1 MKKYAVFAA
10 GMAILMASCGSTKPQ
25 DINLVGEW
33 SIRAYNPAE
42 VSSYNLVE
50 TDGDYRFEFDKDG
63 NFYCGTDCNSIS
75 GSYVASGDSLSFG
88 GLMSTLMA
96 CHKMDM
102 EDAMTQALPKVRTI
116 ELSED
121 SILSMKESG
130 GNVVVRLVKVK

>member
-1 MKKYAVFAA
+1 
-10 GMAILMASCGSTKPQ
+10 
-25 DINLVGEW
+25 
-33 SIRAYNPAE
+33 
-42 VSSYNLVE
+42 
-50 TDGDYRFEFDKDG
+50 
-63 NFYCGTDCNSIS
+63 
-75 GSYVASGDSLSFG
+75 
-88 GLMSTLMA
+88 MSTLMA